1 MLLMNML
8 SGLIKFQKL
17 LYEDF
22 KIGKKNNYVTC
33 KQQRAALKT
42 RIIIFV
48 CIIWCLLEQQEFF
61 NSFYCSQYN
70 EYNSVS

>member
-17 LYEDF
+17 LYDF

-33 KQQRAALKT
+33 KQQMAALKT
-42 RIIIFV
+42 RRILSLYV
-48 CIIWCLLEQQEFF
+48 L
-61 NSFYCSQYN
+61 SDAY
-70 EYNSVS
+70 